1 MVQEDYLKTILS
13 IELEGQQATVTTLA
27 NLLSIKPASATEM
40 VKKLFSLSYLK
51 YQKYKGFE
59 LTDKG
64 RAVAIRVLRRHR
76 LWESFLFRIL
86 HYSWSEIHEEAEK
99 FEHVMSEMMENK
111 IEHILDFIKF
121 DPHGHPIPTAEG
133 VLPQIET
140 QQNLVTLSSLS
151 RGQIAQIKQV
161 NDTQPSFLSYLD
173 KINLHLNNYINVKD
187 VLEFDKSM
195 EIEFNNQTT
204 FLSRQ
209 MTENIKVIVKN
220 KN

>member
-40 VKKLFSLSYLK
+40 VKKLSSLSYLK

-99 FEHVMSEMMENK
+99 FEHFMSEMMEKK
-111 IEHILDFIKF
+111 IEHILDLIFI
-121 DPHGHPIPTAEG
+121 
-133 VLPQIET
+133 V
-140 QQNLVTLSSLS
+140 
-151 RGQIAQIKQV
+151 
-161 NDTQPSFLSYLD
+161 
-173 KINLHLNNYINVKD
+173 IN
-187 VLEFDKSM
+187 
-195 EIEFNNQTT
+195 
-204 FLSRQ
+204 
-209 MTENIKVIVKN
+209 
-220 KN
+220 

>member
-1 MVQEDYLKTILS
+1 M
-13 IELEGQQATVTTLA
+13 TTLA

-40 VKKLFSLSYLK
+40 VKKLSSLSYLK

-111 IEHILDFIKF
+111 IEHILDFINF